1 MKRSIKTI
9 IVVALSL
16 LVLATVVVA
25 PVSAQPQTH
34 TQAQTIKQVQT
45 IYVWTNGTMSLQLR
59 MTVFLLSLQYNVQ
72 VKPYAGNNAA
82 RMMYGVMSAPAMTIL
97 YSNGDVQHPID
108 NINLYGSNMNYL
120 NVLYV
125 IRTNYV

>member
-1 MKRSIKTI
+1 MKRATL
-9 IVVALSL
+9 IVFVIAS
-16 LVLATVVVA
+16 LVLATAVVA
-25 PVSAQPQTH
+25 PVSAQPQLTK
-34 TQAQTIKQVQT
+34 TTQTIKQVQT

-82 RMMYGVMSAPAMTIL
+82 RMMYGVISAPSMTIL